1 MRGRV
6 RICEIGAAQPPA
18 AATADLDANGD
29 EPSLRAALARELE
42 AARARGC
49 RTLDVRV
56 PEAGPA
62 GVSLRRCAEILLEEA
77 RSHLAGATSIE
88 EIRFLLRGEPAL
100 RVFESVDDAAR
111 IAEQA
116 KRWT

>member
-1 MRGRV
+1 MSGRV
-6 RICEIGAAQPPA
+6 RIRELGAAQPPA
-18 AATADLDANGD
+18 DAVADLAASGCGD
-29 EPSLRAALARELE
+29 EPSLRAAFVRELE
-42 AARARGC
+42 AARSRGC
-49 RTLDVRV
+49 RSLDVPV
-56 PEAGPA
+56 PEA
-62 GVSLRRCAEILLEEA
+62 GVSLRRSAEILLGEA
-77 RSHLAGATSIE
+77 RRHLAAGTCVE

>member
-1 MRGRV
+1 M
-6 RICEIGAAQPPA
+6 P
-18 AATADLDANGD
+18 
-29 EPSLRAALARELE
+29 
-42 AARARGC
+42 
-49 RTLDVRV
+49 V
-56 PEAGPA
+56 PEG
-62 GVSLRRCAEILLEEA
+62 GVSLRRSAEILLEEA
-77 RSHLAGATSIE
+77 RRHLAGASCVE